1 MERKSGNNS
10 SKIRRSTNN
19 TSRNTK
25 KIIERDMKN
34 EIIVIDNC
42 RRKKYRSCLAVDEK
56 LRKVDGKK
64 TAKKMILHR
73 EKNKRHKMIK

>member
-1 MERKSGNNS
+1 VVIIAVKLGEVL
-10 SKIRRSTNN
+10 II
-19 TSRNTK
+19 SRNTK

-34 EIIVIDNC
+34 EIIVIDNG